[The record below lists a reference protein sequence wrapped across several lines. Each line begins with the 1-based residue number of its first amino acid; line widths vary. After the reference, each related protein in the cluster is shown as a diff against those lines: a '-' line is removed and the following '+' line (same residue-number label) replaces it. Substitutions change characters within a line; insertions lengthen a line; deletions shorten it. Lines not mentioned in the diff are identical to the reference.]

1 MESGN
6 RIESI
11 IEYFRHVDS
20 QDPSMLDLFTEQAEM
35 WFPKYGVTKGKAGI
49 ARCGEVLATH
59 LQSLTHAIE
68 EFRYHASGDVIVV
81 EGTESGVAGD
91 GTPWPDGHVSQG
103 RFCNVFEFDGPLISA
118 LRIYVDPDF
127 TSSHQDRIR
136 QFRP

>member
-11 IEYFRHVDS
+11 VEYFRRVDT
-20 QDPSMLDLFTEQAEM
+20 QNPSMIDLFTEEAEM

-49 ARCGEVLATH
+49 ARFGEVLAAH

-68 EFRYHASGDVIVV
+68 EFRYHVSGDVIVV

-91 GTPWPDGHVSQG
+91 GTPWPDGKVSQG
-103 RFCNVFEFDGPLISA
+103 RFCNVFEFNGDLISA

-127 TSSHQDRIR
+127 TSSHHDRIR
-136 QFRP
+136 QLRP